1 MTAVTDHDPTDRP
14 DRRGRGGDPGRRP
27 DGGGGGHA
35 DQAAAP
41 AAGPDAGEGEGS
53 TGGSGTADIG
63 DASGRDAT
71 SRQASARRDGPRKDG
86 GSPGRSGR
94 SGTSGTSGR
103 SGRSG
108 RGGPDG
114 GREADPREAREGR
127 EAGQVREASEAE
139 EDPDTV
145 PGAHVR
151 RVRVDAPVTGRA
163 GAGAGAGAGVDAG
176 AGADGGGGGGAGTD
190 AGGGTRAADR
200 FGVRRGAAAPGFPG
214 PGGSLVRRAG
224 LATSAPRSL
233 GSRPLISRV
242 TPSAPAASTPQA
254 VEPVYGSQLR
264 GRLEALRELIGMSRA
279 RLDSRVLAEA
289 GQVLDRAAER
299 GSLSGRH
306 TVVAIAGASGSG
318 KSQLFNALAGVA
330 ISETGVRRPTTA
342 AALTC
347 SWSDGAAPLIDR
359 LGVPGRLRRRPLQN
373 AEDEERLHGLVLVDL
388 PDHDSAAVQHREQ
401 VDRLLKLVDA
411 VIWVVDPEKYA
422 DAVLHERYLRP
433 MAGHAEVTF
442 VVLNQVDRLS
452 GEAADQVL
460 DDLRRLLDEDGIAL
474 SEHGEPGATVL
485 ALSALTGD
493 GVDDLKDALGRFVRE
508 RGAAARRIAADVDAA
523 AARLRPAYT
532 TGGRSGLSEEAQDE
546 FADGLAAAVGSRAA
560 GEAAE
565 RAWMRGANQACG
577 TPWLRLWRWYQ
588 GRRAPLTTRR
598 FGVSQPADDEATA
611 RQRVEQAVRTVTE
624 RACQGMPE
632 PWAQAVREAALRAA
646 EGLPEELDELSRR
659 SAPPGR
665 TPRPFWW
672 PAAVLVQAAMTLVQV
687 VGGLWLVGQIVG
699 VLGAELG
706 VPVLLMVI
714 GIVGGP
720 AVEWA
725 CRAAARAPARRYGLE
740 AELLLRE
747 AAEECGRIKVLEP
760 IAEEV
765 ARHREVREQYGV
777 VSGAVAVGGGGLG
790 GSRSPSRVGEL
801 STVSL

>member
-1 MTAVTDHDPTDRP
+1 E
-14 DRRGRGGDPGRRP
+14 G
-27 DGGGGGHA
+27 
-35 DQAAAP
+35 P
-41 AAGPDAGEGEGS
+41 AA
-53 TGGSGTADIG
+53 
-63 DASGRDAT
+63 
-71 SRQASARRDGPRKDG
+71 
-86 GSPGRSGR
+86 
-94 SGTSGTSGR
+94 
-103 SGRSG
+103 
-108 RGGPDG
+108 
-114 GREADPREAREGR
+114 
-127 EAGQVREASEAE
+127 
-139 EDPDTV
+139 
-145 PGAHVR
+145 H
-151 RVRVDAPVTGRA
+151 RA
-163 GAGAGAGAGVDAG
+163 GAPPA
-176 AGADGGGGGGAGTD
+176 
-190 AGGGTRAADR
+190 GGTRGEDR
-200 FGVRRGAAAPGFPG
+200 PGVRRGAAAHGLPG
-214 PGGSLVRRAG
+214 PTGSLVRRAG
-224 LATSAPRSL
+224 PANP
-233 GSRPLISRV
+233 
-242 TPSAPAASTPQA
+242 PSAAVRRVSAASASTPQSA
-254 VEPVYGSQLR
+254 ADTVYG
-264 GRLEALRELIGMSRA
+264 GRLRARLAALQELIGMSRA
-279 RLDSRVLAEA
+279 RVDSRTLAEA

-318 KSQLFNALAGVA
+318 KSQLFNALAGIA

-373 AEDEERLHGLVLVDL
+373 PQDEERFDGLVLVDL

-442 VVLNQVDRLS
+442 VVLNQIDRLS

-485 ALSALTGD
+485 ALSALTGE

-523 AARLRPAYT
+523 AARLRSVYT
-532 TGGRSGLSEEAQDE
+532 TGVRAGLSEEARDE

-565 RAWMRGANQACG
+565 RAWRRGANQACG

-598 FGVSQPADDEATA
+598 FVLAQPADDETTA

-632 PWAQAVREAALRAA
+632 PWAQAVREAALRGA

-659 SAPPGR
+659 AALPGR
-665 TPRPFWW
+665 PPRPFWW
-672 PAAVLVQAAMTLVQV
+672 PAAVLAQAAMTLVQI
-687 VGGLWLVGQIVG
+687 VGGLWLTGQIVG
-699 VLGAELG
+699 VFEAELG

-720 AVEWA
+720 VIEWA
-725 CRAAARAPARRYGLE
+725 CRAAARGPARRHGLE
-740 AELLLRE
+740 AELRLRE
-747 AAEECGRIKVLEP
+747 AAEECGRVRVLEP

-777 VSGAVAVGGGGLG
+777 VSGVVPVGGGSLG
-790 GSRSPSRVGEL
+790 GARSPSRVGQL
-801 STVSL
+801 STTTL

>member
-14 DRRGRGGDPGRRP
+14 DRPDRPGEGGDPGREP
-27 DGGGGGHA
+27 DGRGSRESAHA
-35 DQAAAP
+35 DEEADP
-41 AAGPDAGEGEGS
+41 AAGHGTDSDVNPHVNSDAGDGAGD
-53 TGGSGTADIG
+53 GGAF
-63 DASGRDAT
+63 GRDA
-71 SRQASARRDGPRKDG
+71 SRRRTSARRDTPRNDDGTPG
-86 GSPGRSGR
+86 GSRPEG
-94 SGTSGTSGR
+94 
-103 SGRSG
+103 
-108 RGGPDG
+108 G
-114 GREADPREAREGR
+114 GRDADPREAREERGTHETRVAPEEPGTREGHVTREER
-127 EAGQVREASEAE
+127 EAQETE
-139 EDPDTV
+139 EDPGGV
-145 PGAHVR
+145 PGTHVR
-151 RVRVDAPVTGRA
+151 RVRVETPGTVRPR
-163 GAGAGAGAGVDAG
+163 VDA
-176 AGADGGGGGGAGTD
+176 
-190 AGGGTRAADR
+190 AGGGVRAEDR

-224 LATSAPRSL
+224 LATTAPRPP
-233 GSRPLISRV
+233 GSPPLISRV

-254 VEPVYGSQLR
+254 AEPVYGSQLR

-299 GSLSGRH
+299 GALSGRH

-359 LGVPGRLRRRPLQN
+359 LGIPGRLRRRPLQN
-373 AEDEERLHGLVLVDL
+373 AEDEQRLNGLVLVDL

-433 MAGHAEVTF
+433 MAGHAEITF

-532 TGGRSGLSEEAQDE
+532 TGARAGLSEEAQDE

-598 FGVSQPADDEATA
+598 FAVSQPADDEATA

-624 RACQGMPE
+624 RACRGMPE

-687 VGGLWLVGQIVG
+687 VGGLWLLGQIVG

-760 IAEEV
+760 IADEV

-777 VSGAVAVGGGGLG
+777 VSGAVPVGAGGLG